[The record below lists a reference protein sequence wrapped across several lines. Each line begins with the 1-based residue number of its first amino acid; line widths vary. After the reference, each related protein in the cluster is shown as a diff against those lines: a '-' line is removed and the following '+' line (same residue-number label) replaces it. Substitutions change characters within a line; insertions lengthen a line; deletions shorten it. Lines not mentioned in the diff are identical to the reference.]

1 MGMLQQ
7 FSSSKLKLRVLRTQ
21 PAMDQG
27 RKGIIMSDPMGI
39 SDHMVFVPGPL
50 TLLLPLLDGT
60 RNIPTLKTGFELRT
74 GFPITDMTIAQVVR
88 QLDEALFLENERFS
102 LVYTGVLNEYR
113 SAVSRPPVL
122 SGMCCP
128 VEPVEL
134 GAFLDSYLEQPG
146 NNKQKC
152 PAGIKGIISPHIDY
166 ERGGN
171 IYAKVWSQAKK
182 ALRGTELIVILGT
195 DHNDIEANIT
205 LTYQSYE
212 TPWGIV
218 ATDKQAIDEL
228 AGELG
233 ERIFKYELHHRKEH
247 SIEAALIWAHHLLKD
262 TQHEVLPILCGSFQQ
277 FIDSKESP
285 SDENIIRST
294 IEFIRRLTGRRRTVI
309 VAAADLAHQGPVFGD
324 PQPLDMVGRARMAK
338 HDEELVSVMCR
349 GNAEEFFALIR
360 EEGDSRHV
368 CGVSPIYMA
377 LSALSGAS
385 GTPVG
390 YAQCPASEDST
401 SMVSICGILY

>member
-1 MGMLQQ
+1 MLQE
-7 FSSSKLKLRVLRTQ
+7 FASSELKLRVLRTQ
-21 PAMDQG
+21 PVIDQG
-27 RKGIIMSDPMGI
+27 RKGIAISDPMAI
-39 SDHMVFVPGPL
+39 SDKMVFVPGPL

-60 RNIPTLKTGFELRT
+60 RDIPMLKTGFELRT
-74 GFPITDMTIAQVVR
+74 GFPISDMTIEQVVQ
-88 QLDEALFLENERFS
+88 QLDEALFLDNERFS
-102 LVYTGVLNEYR
+102 QAYSGVLNEYR

-122 SGMCCP
+122 TGMCCP

-134 GAFLDSYLEQPG
+134 RTFLDSYLEQPG
-146 NNKQKC
+146 NKKQKC

-166 ERGGN
+166 GRGGN
-171 IYAKVWSQAKK
+171 IYAKVWSQAKQ
-182 ALRGTELIVILGT
+182 ALSGTELIIILGT

-218 ATDKQAIDEL
+218 ATDKQAVDEL

-233 ERIFKYELHHRKEH
+233 EKIFKYELHHRKEH

-262 TQHEVLPILCGSFQQ
+262 TQYKVLPVLCGSFQQ
-277 FIDSKESP
+277 FIDSGENP
-285 SDENIIRST
+285 SEENVIRST
-294 IEFIRRLTGRRRTVI
+294 IEFLKRLAGRRRTVI

-324 PQPLDMVGRARMAK
+324 PRPLDLVGRARMAK
-338 HDEELVSVMCR
+338 YDEELVSVMCR
-349 GNAEEFFALIR
+349 GNAEDFFTLIR
-360 EEGDSRHV
+360 DEGDSRHV

-377 LSALSGAS
+377 LSALSGAE

-390 YAQCPASEDST
+390 YAQCPASEDAT

>member
-1 MGMLQQ
+1 MLQQ
-7 FSSSKLKLRVLRTQ
+7 YSSSELKLRVLRTQ
-21 PAMDQG
+21 PVIDQG
-27 RKGIIMSDPMGI
+27 RKGIVLSDPMGI

-60 RNIPTLKTGFELRT
+60 RDIPMLKTGFELRT
-74 GFPITDMTIAQVVR
+74 GFPISDMTVEQVVH
-88 QLDEALFLENERFS
+88 QLDEALFLDNARFS
-102 LVYTGVLNEYR
+102 LAYIGVLNEYR
-113 SAVSRPPVL
+113 SAISRPPVL
-122 SGMCCP
+122 TGMCCP

-134 GAFLDSYLEQPG
+134 GVFLDSYLQQPG
-146 NNKQKC
+146 NNKQKR
-152 PAGIKGIISPHIDY
+152 PAAVKGIISPHIDY

-171 IYAKVWSQAKK
+171 VYAKVWSQAKE
-182 ALRGTELIVILGT
+182 ALLGTELIVILGT
-195 DHNDIEANIT
+195 DHNDIEANIS

-218 ATDKQAIDEL
+218 ATDKQAVDEL

-233 ERIFKYELHHRKEH
+233 DTIFKYELHHRKEH
-247 SIEAALIWAHHLLKD
+247 SIEAALIWAHYLLKD
-262 TQHEVLPILCGSFQQ
+262 TQYEVLPILCGSFQQ
-277 FIDSKESP
+277 FIDSNESP
-285 SDENIIRST
+285 TDEKVIRST
-294 IEFIRRLTGRRRTVI
+294 IEYLKRLVERRRTVI

-324 PQPLDMVGRARMAK
+324 PWPLDLVGRARMAR
-338 HDEELVSVMCR
+338 HDEELVSIMCR

-377 LSALSGAS
+377 LSALSGAD
-385 GTPVG
+385 GRPAG
-390 YAQCPASEDST
+390 YAQCPASEDAT